1 MFSQVTTTQFK
12 VSWNPL
18 PQRFHNGRFQGY
30 RVYFRKSAFYP
41 IPFNTSSVVTSSP
54 NMTWAIITGLG
65 PAQRYDVS
73 VAAYTLKGEGPRSA
87 LHHITTGKINLN

>member
-18 PQRFHNGRFQGY
+18 PQRFHNGRLLGY
-30 RVYFRKSAFYP
+30 RVYFRRSAYYP
-41 IPFNTSSVVTSSP
+41 NPFNISSVVTNSP
-54 NMTWAIITGLG
+54 NMTWEVITGLG

-87 LHHITTGKINLN
+87 LHRITTGKINL